1 MLNALCKGVMKE
13 VKKTKKH
20 KKHKEAVV
28 KQNEAAP
35 VPK

>member
-28 KQNEAAP
+28 KQDEAAP
-35 VPK
+35 VAK

>member
-1 MLNALCKGVMKE
+1 MLNALCMGVMKK

-20 KKHKEAVV
+20 KKHKEAVG
-28 KQNEAAP
+28 KQDEAAP